1 MAEKDLQ
8 DADEHGKRTGLPSHV
23 PPDGGYGW
31 VIVACVFA
39 IQLFFVG
46 TMNMYGVYLYDL
58 TDYLGA
64 SQAAMGLVSSVD
76 MVLNSVAGQT
86 FLS

>member
-1 MAEKDLQ
+1 MADKKDGESPGRFSSQ
-8 DADEHGKRTGLPSHV
+8 AQFPAPTAS
-23 PPDGGYGW
+23 DGGYGW
-31 VIVACVFA
+31 VIVACGFA

-64 SQAAMGLVSSVD
+64 SQAAMGLVSSVY
-76 MVLNSVAGQT
+76 MVLLSLAGDV
-86 FLS
+86 